1 MRVTNKL
8 NFTNSI
14 QNTMSGAS
22 ALNKLSM
29 QLSSGMKIQ
38 DSYEDASIYID
49 NTRLE
54 YELKTLEQIKEATS
68 SAKEMTSNSM
78 KALQD
83 MVKLLENFKVK
94 VTQAASDSNSQ
105 TSREAIAKE
114 LEKIKE
120 QIVQLANTSING
132 QYLFAGAQLNHK
144 PFDSKGNYFGDK
156 NNVNVVTGAG
166 TESPYNIPGF
176 DLFFKAF
183 AGAQLNHKP
192 FDSKGNYFGDK
203 NNVNVVTGA
212 GTESPY
218 NIPGFD
224 LFFKADGDYQKQITT
239 NESFTDNRYDLNKNP
254 DKKQYL
260 KGNNLWQDLIGLGY
274 VKDKNLEIDK
284 DFDQKDTRLDFP
296 PTTLYVQGVKPDGQS
311 FKSAVLVNPTDKM
324 EDVLE
329 KIGNLYGN
337 TATEKVVDVTIN
349 DSGQIQIRDLKEGNN
364 KLDFHAVAYTPQF
377 DDKTEMQE
385 IETAMQ
391 AANPPL
397 SKDDLTNLVM
407 EAAIGNPARPITDLQ
422 SPVQVT
428 INNQQ
433 FEIDLHQTDFINS
446 KMTDSAGNATNGADY
461 DNTFFEKH
469 GNSVIGNVSQV
480 IQGTNA
486 YATDDTK
493 LSEVMSGNAMDS
505 TLNLTVNS
513 KGGNT
518 YNVTVNLQNST
529 VSFPDPNNPN
539 QNITFPITHTNPTTG
554 NNGVVTPPNEITYRQ
569 INDIIGMFA
578 SDQVPTQTITPNNG
592 QITNAQYDTLQ
603 KLMSDSKSTVNV
615 TMDYRGRIS
624 VTDKLSTGTNIGVS
638 LSDSQSGQFPQP
650 PYNHTAN
657 QVAGPDMDYRGRIS
671 VTDKLS
677 TGTNIGVSLSDS
689 QSGQFP
695 QPPYN
700 HTANQVAGPDF
711 SFNANNSLVIDE
723 PNVDV
728 IKDLDLMIEAV
739 LSGNMRAN
747 ADGDNPR
754 NTGMQGALERLDHLS
769 DHINKLNTTMG
780 AYHNNIDN
788 VNMRANADGDNPR
801 NTGMQ
806 GALERLDHLSDH
818 INKLNTTMGA
828 YHNNIDNVNTRVTFL
843 GVNVQTLKT
852 KVNDADYGETLM
864 NLMQTQLAY
873 QASMKATTTISQLS
887 LLNYM

>member
-176 DLFFKAF
+176 DLFFKA
-183 AGAQLNHKP
+183 
-192 FDSKGNYFGDK
+192 
-203 NNVNVVTGA
+203 
-212 GTESPY
+212 
-218 NIPGFD
+218 
-224 LFFKADGDYQKQITT
+224 DGDYQKQITT
-239 NESFTDNRYDLNKNP
+239 NESFTDNRHDLSKDP
-254 DKKQYL
+254 SKKQYL
-260 KGNNLWQDLIGLGY
+260 KGDNLWQDLIGLGY
-274 VKDKNLEIDK
+274 VKDKKLEIDK
-284 DFDQKDTRLDFP
+284 DFDQKDTRLDFS

-391 AANPPL
+391 AAQPPL

-428 INNQQ
+428 INGQQ

-529 VSFPDPNNPN
+529 VSFPDPANPG
-539 QNITFPITHTNPTTG
+539 QTITFPITHTNPTTG

-592 QITNAQYDTLQ
+592 QINANQYDTLQ

-657 QVAGPDMDYRGRIS
+657 
-671 VTDKLS
+671 
-677 TGTNIGVSLSDS
+677 S
-689 QSGQFP
+689 QP
-695 QPPYN
+695 
-700 HTANQVAGPDF
+700 GPDF

-788 VNMRANADGDNPR
+788 VN
-801 NTGMQ
+801 
-806 GALERLDHLSDH
+806 
-818 INKLNTTMGA
+818 
-828 YHNNIDNVNTRVTFL
+828 TRVTFL

-852 KVNDADYGETLM
+852 KVNDADYAETLM

>member
-176 DLFFKAF
+176 DLFFKA
-183 AGAQLNHKP
+183 
-192 FDSKGNYFGDK
+192 
-203 NNVNVVTGA
+203 
-212 GTESPY
+212 
-218 NIPGFD
+218 
-224 LFFKADGDYQKQITT
+224 DGDYQKQITT

-260 KGNNLWQDLIGLGY
+260 KGDNLWQDLIGLGY
-274 VKDKNLEIDK
+274 VKDKKLEIDK

-377 DDKTEMQE
+377 DDKTEME
-385 IETAMQ
+385 KIKNAM
-391 AANPPL
+391 AANNPAMDM
-397 SKDDLTNLVM
+397 DDLTNLVM
-407 EAAIGNPARPITDLQ
+407 TEALKRNPPAAGNNPITDLQ

-433 FEIDLHQTDFINS
+433 FTIDLHQTDFINS
-446 KMTDSAGNATNGADY
+446 KMTDTQGNATNGADY

-529 VSFPDPNNPN
+529 VSFPDPANPG
-539 QNITFPITHTNPTTG
+539 QTITFPITHTNPTTG

-592 QITNAQYDTLQ
+592 QINANQYDTLQ

-638 LSDSQSGQFPQP
+638 LSDSQSGHFPP
-650 PYNHTAN
+650 
-657 QVAGPDMDYRGRIS
+657 
-671 VTDKLS
+671 
-677 TGTNIGVSLSDS
+677 
-689 QSGQFP
+689 
-695 QPPYN
+695 PPYN

-788 VNMRANADGDNPR
+788 VN
-801 NTGMQ
+801 
-806 GALERLDHLSDH
+806 
-818 INKLNTTMGA
+818 
-828 YHNNIDNVNTRVTFL
+828 TRVTFL

-852 KVNDADYGETLM
+852 KVNDADYAETLM

>member
-176 DLFFKAF
+176 DLFFKA
-183 AGAQLNHKP
+183 
-192 FDSKGNYFGDK
+192 
-203 NNVNVVTGA
+203 
-212 GTESPY
+212 
-218 NIPGFD
+218 
-224 LFFKADGDYQKQITT
+224 DGDYQKQITT
-239 NESFTDNRYDLNKNP
+239 NESFTDNRHDLIKDP
-254 DKKQYL
+254 SKKQYL
-260 KGNNLWQDLIGLGY
+260 KGDNLWQDLIGLGY
-274 VKDKNLEIDK
+274 VKDKKLDIDK
-284 DFDQKDTRLDFP
+284 DFEQDDTRLEFP

-377 DDKTEMQE
+377 DDKTEMQK
-385 IETAMQ
+385 IEEAMKAQ
-391 AANPPL
+391 RPPMT
-397 SKDDLTNLVM
+397 KDELTNAVM
-407 EAAIGNPARPITDLQ
+407 QAAIGNPARPITDLQ

-518 YNVTVNLQNST
+518 YNVMVNLQNST
-529 VSFPDPNNPN
+529 VSFPDPANPG
-539 QNITFPITHTNPTTG
+539 QTITFPITHTNPTTG

-615 TMDYRGRIS
+615 T
-624 VTDKLSTGTNIGVS
+624 
-638 LSDSQSGQFPQP
+638 
-650 PYNHTAN
+650 
-657 QVAGPDMDYRGRIS
+657 MDYRGRIS

-788 VNMRANADGDNPR
+788 VN
-801 NTGMQ
+801 
-806 GALERLDHLSDH
+806 
-818 INKLNTTMGA
+818 
-828 YHNNIDNVNTRVTFL
+828 TRVTFL

-852 KVNDADYGETLM
+852 KVNDADYAETLM

>member
-176 DLFFKAF
+176 DLFFKA
-183 AGAQLNHKP
+183 
-192 FDSKGNYFGDK
+192 
-203 NNVNVVTGA
+203 
-212 GTESPY
+212 
-218 NIPGFD
+218 
-224 LFFKADGDYQKQITT
+224 DGDYQKQITT
-239 NESFTDNRYDLNKNP
+239 NESFTDNRHDLSKDP
-254 DKKQYL
+254 SKKQYL
-260 KGNNLWQDLIGLGY
+260 KGDNLWQDLIGLGY
-274 VKDKNLEIDK
+274 VKDKKLDIDK
-284 DFDQKDTRLDFP
+284 DFEQDDTRLEFP

-377 DDKTEMQE
+377 DNKAEFQE
-385 IETAMQ
+385 IKEAMKAQ
-391 AANPPL
+391 QPPMT
-397 SKDDLTNLVM
+397 KDELTNAVM
-407 EAAIGNPARPITDLQ
+407 QAAIGNPARPITDLQ

-446 KMTDSAGNATNGADY
+446 KMTDTQGNATNGADY

-592 QITNAQYDTLQ
+592 QITAQQYDTLQ

-615 TMDYRGRIS
+615 T
-624 VTDKLSTGTNIGVS
+624 
-638 LSDSQSGQFPQP
+638 
-650 PYNHTAN
+650 
-657 QVAGPDMDYRGRIS
+657 MDYRGRIS

-788 VNMRANADGDNPR
+788 VN
-801 NTGMQ
+801 
-806 GALERLDHLSDH
+806 
-818 INKLNTTMGA
+818 
-828 YHNNIDNVNTRVTFL
+828 TRVTFL

>member
-176 DLFFKAF
+176 DLFFKA
-183 AGAQLNHKP
+183 
-192 FDSKGNYFGDK
+192 
-203 NNVNVVTGA
+203 
-212 GTESPY
+212 
-218 NIPGFD
+218 
-224 LFFKADGDYQKQITT
+224 DGDYQKQITT

-260 KGNNLWQDLIGLGY
+260 KGDNLWQDLIGLGY
-274 VKDKNLEIDK
+274 VKDKKLEIDK

-337 TATEKVVDVTIN
+337 TTTEKVVDVTIN

-377 DDKTEMQE
+377 DDKTEMQN
-385 IETAMQ
+385 IEEAMK
-391 AANPPL
+391 ATNPPMT
-397 SKDDLTNLVM
+397 KDQLTNLVM
-407 EAAIGNPARPITDLQ
+407 EAAVGNNPQRPITDLQ

-529 VSFPDPNNPN
+529 VSFPDPANPG
-539 QNITFPITHTNPTTG
+539 QTITFPITHTNPTTG

-624 VTDKLSTGTNIGVS
+624 VTDKLSTGTNIDVS
-638 LSDSQSGQFPQP
+638 LSDSQSGHFPQP
-650 PYNHTAN
+650 PYDHTAN
-657 QVAGPDMDYRGRIS
+657 
-671 VTDKLS
+671 
-677 TGTNIGVSLSDS
+677 S
-689 QSGQFP
+689 QP
-695 QPPYN
+695 
-700 HTANQVAGPDF
+700 GPDF

-747 ADGDNPR
+747 ADGN
-754 NTGMQGALERLDHLS
+754 
-769 DHINKLNTTMG
+769 
-780 AYHNNIDN
+780 
-788 VNMRANADGDNPR
+788 NPR

-852 KVNDADYGETLM
+852 KVNDADYAETLM

>member
-176 DLFFKAF
+176 DLFFKA
-183 AGAQLNHKP
+183 
-192 FDSKGNYFGDK
+192 
-203 NNVNVVTGA
+203 
-212 GTESPY
+212 
-218 NIPGFD
+218 
-224 LFFKADGDYQKQITT
+224 DGDYQKQITT
-239 NESFTDNRYDLNKNP
+239 NESFTDNRHDLSKDP
-254 DKKQYL
+254 SKKQYL
-260 KGNNLWQDLIGLGY
+260 KGDNLWQDLIGLGY

-377 DDKTEMQE
+377 NDKTEMQK
-385 IETAMQ
+385 IEEAMKAQ
-391 AANPPL
+391 QPPMT
-397 SKDDLTNLVM
+397 KDELTNAVM
-407 EAAIGNPARPITDLQ
+407 QAAIGNPARPITDLQ

-529 VSFPDPNNPN
+529 VSFPDPANPG
-539 QNITFPITHTNPTTG
+539 QTITFPITHTNPTTG

-615 TMDYRGRIS
+615 T
-624 VTDKLSTGTNIGVS
+624 
-638 LSDSQSGQFPQP
+638 
-650 PYNHTAN
+650 
-657 QVAGPDMDYRGRIS
+657 MDYRGRIS

-788 VNMRANADGDNPR
+788 VN
-801 NTGMQ
+801 
-806 GALERLDHLSDH
+806 
-818 INKLNTTMGA
+818 
-828 YHNNIDNVNTRVTFL
+828 TRVTFL

>member
-120 QIVQLANTSING
+120 QIVQLANTSVNG
-132 QYLFAGAQLNHK
+132 QYLF
-144 PFDSKGNYFGDK
+144 S
-156 NNVNVVTGAG
+156 
-166 TESPYNIPGF
+166 
-176 DLFFKAF
+176 
-183 AGAQLNHKP
+183 GAQLNHKP

-260 KGNNLWQDLIGLGY
+260 KGDNLWQDLIGLGY
-274 VKDKNLEIDK
+274 VKDKKLEIDK

-377 DDKTEMQE
+377 DDKAEFQK
-385 IETAMQ
+385 IEEAMKAQ
-391 AANPPL
+391 QPPMT
-397 SKDDLTNLVM
+397 KDELTNAVM
-407 EAAIGNPARPITDLQ
+407 QAAIGNPARPITDLQ

-428 INNQQ
+428 INGQQ

-529 VSFPDPNNPN
+529 VSFPDPANPG
-539 QNITFPITHTNPTTG
+539 QTITFPITHTNPATG

-578 SDQVPTQTITPNNG
+578 SDQVPTQTIAPNNG

-615 TMDYRGRIS
+615 T
-624 VTDKLSTGTNIGVS
+624 
-638 LSDSQSGQFPQP
+638 
-650 PYNHTAN
+650 
-657 QVAGPDMDYRGRIS
+657 MDYRGRIS

-747 ADGDNPR
+747 AD
-754 NTGMQGALERLDHLS
+754 A
-769 DHINKLNTTMG
+769 
-780 AYHNNIDN
+780 
-788 VNMRANADGDNPR
+788 DNPR

>member
-176 DLFFKAF
+176 DLFFKA
-183 AGAQLNHKP
+183 
-192 FDSKGNYFGDK
+192 
-203 NNVNVVTGA
+203 
-212 GTESPY
+212 
-218 NIPGFD
+218 
-224 LFFKADGDYQKQITT
+224 DGDYQKQITT

-260 KGNNLWQDLIGLGY
+260 KGDNLWQDLIGLGY
-274 VKDKNLEIDK
+274 VKDKKLEIDK

-377 DDKTEMQE
+377 DDKAEFQKIKE
-385 IETAMQ
+385 AMKAQ
-391 AANPPL
+391 QPPMT
-397 SKDDLTNLVM
+397 KDELTNAVM
-407 EAAIGNPARPITDLQ
+407 QAAIGNPARPITDLQ

-428 INNQQ
+428 INGQQ

-529 VSFPDPNNPN
+529 VSFPDPANPG
-539 QNITFPITHTNPTTG
+539 QTITFPITHTNPATG

-657 QVAGPDMDYRGRIS
+657 QVAGPD
-671 VTDKLS
+671 
-677 TGTNIGVSLSDS
+677 
-689 QSGQFP
+689 
-695 QPPYN
+695 
-700 HTANQVAGPDF
+700 F

-747 ADGDNPR
+747 AD
-754 NTGMQGALERLDHLS
+754 A
-769 DHINKLNTTMG
+769 
-780 AYHNNIDN
+780 
-788 VNMRANADGDNPR
+788 DNPR

>member
-14 QNTMSGAS
+14 QNTMGGAS
-22 ALNKLSM
+22 ALNKLAM
-29 QLSSGMKIQ
+29 QLSSGLKIQ
-38 DSYEDASIYID
+38 DSYEDASVYID
-49 NTRLE
+49 STRLE
-54 YELKTLEQIKEATS
+54 YELKTLEQIKEATN
-68 SAKEMTSNSM
+68 SAKEMTANSM

-83 MVKLLENFKVK
+83 MVKLLEDFKVK
-94 VTQAASDSNSQ
+94 VTQAASDGNSQ

-114 LEKIKE
+114 LTRIKE
-120 QIVQLANTSING
+120 QIVQLANTSVNG
-132 QYLFAGAQLNHK
+132 QYLFSGAQLN
-144 PFDSKGNYFGDK
+144 N
-156 NNVNVVTGAG
+156 
-166 TESPYNIPGF
+166 
-176 DLFFKAF
+176 
-183 AGAQLNHKP
+183 KP

-239 NESFTDNRYDLNKNP
+239 NEKFTDNRYDLSQNP
-254 DKKQYL
+254 DKTKYL
-260 KGNNLWQDLIGLGY
+260 TGDNLWQDLIGLGY
-274 VKDKNLEIDK
+274 VKDKKLDIDK
-284 DFDQKDTRLDFP
+284 DFEQDTKLNFP
-296 PTTLYVQGVKPDGQS
+296 PTTLYVQGVRPDGQS
-311 FKSAVLVNPTDKM
+311 FKSAVLVGPEDKM

-337 TATEKVVDVTIN
+337 TATEKVVDVTLN
-349 DSGQIQIRDLKEGNN
+349 DSGQIQITDLKEGNN

-377 DDKTEMQE
+377 DDKKEFQE
-385 IETAMQ
+385 IEEAMKQ
-391 AANPPL
+391 ANPQL
-397 SKDDLTNLVM
+397 TKDDLTNLVM
-407 EAAIGNPARPITDLQ
+407 TEALKRNPPPGNNPITDLN
-422 SPVQVT
+422 SPVTVT
-428 INNQQ
+428 INNKQ
-433 FEIDLHQTDFINS
+433 FTIDLHQTDFINS
-446 KMTDSAGNATNGADY
+446 KMTDSGGNATNGADY
-461 DNTFFEKH
+461 DNVFFEKH
-469 GNSVIGNVSQV
+469 GNSVVGNVSQV

-493 LSEVMSGNAMDS
+493 LSEVMSGTAMDS
-505 TLNLTVNS
+505 TLSLTVNS

-518 YNVTVNLQNST
+518 YNVTINLQNST
-529 VSFPDPNNPN
+529 VSFPDPNNAG
-539 QNITFPITHTNPTTG
+539 QTISFPITHTNPTTG

-592 QITNAQYDTLQ
+592 QITTQQYDTLQ

-615 TMDYRGRIS
+615 TMDYKGRIS

-638 LSDSQSGQFPQP
+638 LRDSQSGQFPQP
-650 PYNHTAN
+650 PFTHTAN
-657 QVAGPDMDYRGRIS
+657 QM
-671 VTDKLS
+671 
-677 TGTNIGVSLSDS
+677 
-689 QSGQFP
+689 
-695 QPPYN
+695 
-700 HTANQVAGPDF
+700 AGPDF
-711 SFNANNSLVIDE
+711 SFSANNSLVIDE
-723 PNVDV
+723 PNVDI

-739 LSGNMRAN
+739 LSGDMRA
-747 ADGDNPR
+747 D
-754 NTGMQGALERLDHLS
+754 
-769 DHINKLNTTMG
+769 
-780 AYHNNIDN
+780 
-788 VNMRANADGDNPR
+788 ADGDNPR

-843 GVNVQTLKT
+843 AVNVQTLKT
-852 KVNDADYGETLM
+852 QVNDADYGETLM

>member
-176 DLFFKAF
+176 DLFFKA
-183 AGAQLNHKP
+183 
-192 FDSKGNYFGDK
+192 
-203 NNVNVVTGA
+203 
-212 GTESPY
+212 
-218 NIPGFD
+218 
-224 LFFKADGDYQKQITT
+224 DGDYQKQITT
-239 NESFTDNRYDLNKNP
+239 NESFTDNRHDLSK
-254 DKKQYL
+254 DSSKKQYL
-260 KGNNLWQDLIGLGY
+260 KGDNLWQDLIGLGY

-324 EDVLE
+324 EGVLE

-337 TATEKVVDVTIN
+337 TVTEKVVDVTIN

-377 DDKTEMQE
+377 DDKTEMQKIKE
-385 IETAMQ
+385 AMKAQ
-391 AANPPL
+391 QPPMT
-397 SKDDLTNLVM
+397 KDELTNAVM
-407 EAAIGNPARPITDLQ
+407 QAAIGNPARPITDLQ

-657 QVAGPDMDYRGRIS
+657 QVAGPD
-671 VTDKLS
+671 
-677 TGTNIGVSLSDS
+677 
-689 QSGQFP
+689 
-695 QPPYN
+695 
-700 HTANQVAGPDF
+700 F

-739 LSGNMRAN
+739 LSG
-747 ADGDNPR
+747 
-754 NTGMQGALERLDHLS
+754 
-769 DHINKLNTTMG
+769 
-780 AYHNNIDN
+780 
-788 VNMRANADGDNPR
+788 NMRANADGDNPR

>member
-176 DLFFKAF
+176 DLFFKA
-183 AGAQLNHKP
+183 
-192 FDSKGNYFGDK
+192 
-203 NNVNVVTGA
+203 
-212 GTESPY
+212 
-218 NIPGFD
+218 
-224 LFFKADGDYQKQITT
+224 DGDYQKQITT

-260 KGNNLWQDLIGLGY
+260 KGDNLWQDLIGLGY

-284 DFDQKDTRLDFP
+284 DFDQKDARLDFP

-377 DDKTEMQE
+377 DDKAEFQK
-385 IETAMQ
+385 IEEAMKAQ
-391 AANPPL
+391 QPPMT
-397 SKDDLTNLVM
+397 KDELTNAVM
-407 EAAIGNPARPITDLQ
+407 QAAIGNPARPITDLQ

-657 QVAGPDMDYRGRIS
+657 QVAGPD
-671 VTDKLS
+671 
-677 TGTNIGVSLSDS
+677 
-689 QSGQFP
+689 
-695 QPPYN
+695 
-700 HTANQVAGPDF
+700 F

-788 VNMRANADGDNPR
+788 VN
-801 NTGMQ
+801 
-806 GALERLDHLSDH
+806 
-818 INKLNTTMGA
+818 
-828 YHNNIDNVNTRVTFL
+828 TRVTFL

-852 KVNDADYGETLM
+852 KVNDADYAETLM

>member
-22 ALNKLSM
+22 ALNKLSV
-29 QLSSGMKIQ
+29 QLSLGMKIQ

-54 YELKTLEQIKEATS
+54 YELETLKQIKEATS

-176 DLFFKAF
+176 DLFFKA
-183 AGAQLNHKP
+183 
-192 FDSKGNYFGDK
+192 
-203 NNVNVVTGA
+203 
-212 GTESPY
+212 
-218 NIPGFD
+218 
-224 LFFKADGDYQKQITT
+224 DGDYQKQITT
-239 NESFTDNRYDLNKNP
+239 NESFTDNRYDLSKDP

-260 KGNNLWQDLIGLGY
+260 KGDNLWQDLIGLGY
-274 VKDKNLEIDK
+274 VKDKNLKIDK
-284 DFDQKDTRLDFP
+284 DFEQDDTRLKFP

-364 KLDFHAVAYTPQF
+364 KLDFHAIAYTPQF

-391 AANPPL
+391 AAQPPL

-407 EAAIGNPARPITDLQ
+407 EAAIGNNPARPITNLQ
-422 SPVQVT
+422 SPVQIT

-446 KMTDSAGNATNGADY
+446 KMTDTQGGATNGADY

-505 TLNLTVNS
+505 ILNLTVNS

-529 VSFPDPNNPN
+529 VSFPDPANPG
-539 QNITFPITHTNPTTG
+539 QTITFPITHTNPTTG

-638 LSDSQSGQFPQP
+638 LSDSQSGHFPQP
-650 PYNHTAN
+650 PYNHTA
-657 QVAGPDMDYRGRIS
+657 S
-671 VTDKLS
+671 
-677 TGTNIGVSLSDS
+677 
-689 QSGQFP
+689 
-695 QPPYN
+695 
-700 HTANQVAGPDF
+700 QVAGPDF

-788 VNMRANADGDNPR
+788 VN
-801 NTGMQ
+801 
-806 GALERLDHLSDH
+806 
-818 INKLNTTMGA
+818 
-828 YHNNIDNVNTRVTFL
+828 TRVTFL

-852 KVNDADYGETLM
+852 KVNDADYAETLM

>member
-176 DLFFKAF
+176 DLFFKA
-183 AGAQLNHKP
+183 
-192 FDSKGNYFGDK
+192 
-203 NNVNVVTGA
+203 
-212 GTESPY
+212 
-218 NIPGFD
+218 
-224 LFFKADGDYQKQITT
+224 DGDYQKQITT
-239 NESFTDNRYDLNKNP
+239 NESFTDNRHDLSKDP
-254 DKKQYL
+254 SKKQYL
-260 KGNNLWQDLIGLGY
+260 KGDNLWQDLIGLGY
-274 VKDKNLEIDK
+274 VKDKKLDIDK
-284 DFDQKDTRLDFP
+284 DFEQDDTRLEFP

-377 DDKTEMQE
+377 DNKTEMQE

-391 AANPPL
+391 AAQPPL

-422 SPVQVT
+422 SPIQVT
-428 INNQQ
+428 INGQQ

-518 YNVTVNLQNST
+518 YNVTVDLQNST

-539 QNITFPITHTNPTTG
+539 QNITFPITHTNPATG

-578 SDQVPTQTITPNNG
+578 SDQIPTQTITPNNG
-592 QITNAQYDTLQ
+592 QITANQYDTLQ

-638 LSDSQSGQFPQP
+638 L
-650 PYNHTAN
+650 
-657 QVAGPDMDYRGRIS
+657 R
-671 VTDKLS
+671 
-677 TGTNIGVSLSDS
+677 DS

-747 ADGDNPR
+747 AD
-754 NTGMQGALERLDHLS
+754 A
-769 DHINKLNTTMG
+769 
-780 AYHNNIDN
+780 
-788 VNMRANADGDNPR
+788 DNPR

>member
-176 DLFFKAF
+176 DLFFKA
-183 AGAQLNHKP
+183 
-192 FDSKGNYFGDK
+192 
-203 NNVNVVTGA
+203 
-212 GTESPY
+212 
-218 NIPGFD
+218 
-224 LFFKADGDYQKQITT
+224 DGDYQKQITT
-239 NESFTDNRYDLNKNP
+239 NESFTDNRYDLSKDP

-260 KGNNLWQDLIGLGY
+260 KGDNLWQDLIGLGY
-274 VKDKNLEIDK
+274 VKDKKLEIDK
-284 DFDQKDTRLDFP
+284 DFEQEDTRLDFP

-377 DDKTEMQE
+377 DDKTEMQNIKE
-385 IETAMQ
+385 AMK
-391 AANPPL
+391 ATNPPMT
-397 SKDDLTNLVM
+397 KDQLTNLVM
-407 EAAIGNPARPITDLQ
+407 EAAVGNNPQRPITDLR

-446 KMTDSAGNATNGADY
+446 KMTDTQGNTTNGADY

-592 QITNAQYDTLQ
+592 QITAQQYDTLQ

-638 LSDSQSGQFPQP
+638 LSDSQSGHFPP
-650 PYNHTAN
+650 
-657 QVAGPDMDYRGRIS
+657 
-671 VTDKLS
+671 
-677 TGTNIGVSLSDS
+677 
-689 QSGQFP
+689 
-695 QPPYN
+695 PPYN

-788 VNMRANADGDNPR
+788 VN
-801 NTGMQ
+801 
-806 GALERLDHLSDH
+806 
-818 INKLNTTMGA
+818 
-828 YHNNIDNVNTRVTFL
+828 TRVTFL

-852 KVNDADYGETLM
+852 KVNDADYAETLM

>member
-176 DLFFKAF
+176 DLFFKA
-183 AGAQLNHKP
+183 
-192 FDSKGNYFGDK
+192 
-203 NNVNVVTGA
+203 
-212 GTESPY
+212 
-218 NIPGFD
+218 
-224 LFFKADGDYQKQITT
+224 DGDYQKQITT
-239 NESFTDNRYDLNKNP
+239 NESFTDNRHDLSKDP
-254 DKKQYL
+254 SKKQYL
-260 KGNNLWQDLIGLGY
+260 KGDNLWQDLIGLGY
-274 VKDKNLEIDK
+274 VKDKKLEIDK

-377 DDKTEMQE
+377 DDKTEMQK
-385 IETAMQ
+385 IEEAMKAQ
-391 AANPPL
+391 QPPMT
-397 SKDDLTNLVM
+397 KDELTNAVM
-407 EAAIGNPARPITDLQ
+407 QAAIGNPARPITDLQ

-657 QVAGPDMDYRGRIS
+657 QVAGPD
-671 VTDKLS
+671 
-677 TGTNIGVSLSDS
+677 
-689 QSGQFP
+689 
-695 QPPYN
+695 
-700 HTANQVAGPDF
+700 F

-747 ADGDNPR
+747 AD
-754 NTGMQGALERLDHLS
+754 A
-769 DHINKLNTTMG
+769 
-780 AYHNNIDN
+780 
-788 VNMRANADGDNPR
+788 DNPR

>member
-176 DLFFKAF
+176 DLFFKA
-183 AGAQLNHKP
+183 
-192 FDSKGNYFGDK
+192 
-203 NNVNVVTGA
+203 
-212 GTESPY
+212 
-218 NIPGFD
+218 
-224 LFFKADGDYQKQITT
+224 DGDYQKQITT
-239 NESFTDNRYDLNKNP
+239 NESFTDNRHDLSKDP
-254 DKKQYL
+254 SKKQYL
-260 KGNNLWQDLIGLGY
+260 KGDNLWQDLIGLGY

-385 IETAMQ
+385 IKTAMQ
-391 AANPPL
+391 AAQPPL

-428 INNQQ
+428 INGQQ

-592 QITNAQYDTLQ
+592 QINANQYDTLQ

-638 LSDSQSGQFPQP
+638 LSDSQSGQFPRP
-650 PYNHTAN
+650 PYTHTAN
-657 QVAGPDMDYRGRIS
+657 
-671 VTDKLS
+671 
-677 TGTNIGVSLSDS
+677 S
-689 QSGQFP
+689 QP
-695 QPPYN
+695 
-700 HTANQVAGPDF
+700 GPDF

-739 LSGNMRAN
+739 LSG
-747 ADGDNPR
+747 
-754 NTGMQGALERLDHLS
+754 
-769 DHINKLNTTMG
+769 
-780 AYHNNIDN
+780 
-788 VNMRANADGDNPR
+788 NMRANADGDNPR

>member
-176 DLFFKAF
+176 DLFFKA
-183 AGAQLNHKP
+183 
-192 FDSKGNYFGDK
+192 
-203 NNVNVVTGA
+203 
-212 GTESPY
+212 
-218 NIPGFD
+218 
-224 LFFKADGDYQKQITT
+224 DGDYQKQITT
-239 NESFTDNRYDLNKNP
+239 NESFTDNRHDLSKDP
-254 DKKQYL
+254 SKKQYL
-260 KGNNLWQDLIGLGY
+260 KGDNLWQDLIGLGY
-274 VKDKNLEIDK
+274 VKDKKLEIDK
-284 DFDQKDTRLDFP
+284 DFDQEDTRLDFP

-377 DDKTEMQE
+377 DDKAEFQK
-385 IETAMQ
+385 IEEAMKAQ
-391 AANPPL
+391 QPPMT
-397 SKDDLTNLVM
+397 KDELTNAVM
-407 EAAIGNPARPITDLQ
+407 QAAIGNPARPITDLQ

-529 VSFPDPNNPN
+529 VSFPDPANPG
-539 QNITFPITHTNPTTG
+539 QTITFPITHTNPTTG

-569 INDIIGMFA
+569 LNDIIGMFA
-578 SDQVPTQTITPNNG
+578 SDQVPTQSIQPNNG

-638 LSDSQSGQFPQP
+638 LSDSQSGQFP
-650 PYNHTAN
+650 H
-657 QVAGPDMDYRGRIS
+657 
-671 VTDKLS
+671 
-677 TGTNIGVSLSDS
+677 
-689 QSGQFP
+689 
-695 QPPYN
+695 PPYN

-739 LSGNMRAN
+739 LSG
-747 ADGDNPR
+747 
-754 NTGMQGALERLDHLS
+754 
-769 DHINKLNTTMG
+769 
-780 AYHNNIDN
+780 
-788 VNMRANADGDNPR
+788 NMRANADGDNPR

>member
-176 DLFFKAF
+176 DLFFKA
-183 AGAQLNHKP
+183 
-192 FDSKGNYFGDK
+192 
-203 NNVNVVTGA
+203 
-212 GTESPY
+212 
-218 NIPGFD
+218 
-224 LFFKADGDYQKQITT
+224 DGDYQKQITT
-239 NESFTDNRYDLNKNP
+239 NESFTDNRYDLSKNP

-260 KGNNLWQDLIGLGY
+260 KGDNLWQDLIGLGY

-377 DDKTEMQE
+377 DNKTEMQE

-391 AANPPL
+391 AAQPPL

-407 EAAIGNPARPITDLQ
+407 EEAIGNPARPITDLQ

-428 INNQQ
+428 INGQQ

-529 VSFPDPNNPN
+529 VSFPDPANPG
-539 QNITFPITHTNPTTG
+539 QTITFPITHTNPTTG

-615 TMDYRGRIS
+615 T
-624 VTDKLSTGTNIGVS
+624 
-638 LSDSQSGQFPQP
+638 
-650 PYNHTAN
+650 
-657 QVAGPDMDYRGRIS
+657 MDYRGRIS

-788 VNMRANADGDNPR
+788 VN
-801 NTGMQ
+801 
-806 GALERLDHLSDH
+806 
-818 INKLNTTMGA
+818 
-828 YHNNIDNVNTRVTFL
+828 TRVTFL
-843 GVNVQTLKT
+843 GINVQTLKT

>member
-176 DLFFKAF
+176 DLFFKA
-183 AGAQLNHKP
+183 
-192 FDSKGNYFGDK
+192 
-203 NNVNVVTGA
+203 
-212 GTESPY
+212 
-218 NIPGFD
+218 
-224 LFFKADGDYQKQITT
+224 DGDYQKQITT
-239 NESFTDNRYDLNKNP
+239 NESFTDNRHDLSKDP
-254 DKKQYL
+254 SKKQYL
-260 KGNNLWQDLIGLGY
+260 KGDNLWQDLIGLGY
-274 VKDKNLEIDK
+274 VKDKKLEIDK

-377 DDKTEMQE
+377 DDKVEFQK
-385 IETAMQ
+385 IEEAMKAQ
-391 AANPPL
+391 QPPMT
-397 SKDDLTNLVM
+397 KDELTNAVM
-407 EAAIGNPARPITDLQ
+407 QAAIGNPARPITDLQ

-657 QVAGPDMDYRGRIS
+657 QVAGPD
-671 VTDKLS
+671 
-677 TGTNIGVSLSDS
+677 
-689 QSGQFP
+689 
-695 QPPYN
+695 
-700 HTANQVAGPDF
+700 F

-788 VNMRANADGDNPR
+788 VN
-801 NTGMQ
+801 
-806 GALERLDHLSDH
+806 
-818 INKLNTTMGA
+818 
-828 YHNNIDNVNTRVTFL
+828 TRVTFL
-843 GVNVQTLKT
+843 GINVQTLKT

>member
-176 DLFFKAF
+176 DLFFKA
-183 AGAQLNHKP
+183 
-192 FDSKGNYFGDK
+192 
-203 NNVNVVTGA
+203 
-212 GTESPY
+212 
-218 NIPGFD
+218 
-224 LFFKADGDYQKQITT
+224 DGDYQKQITT
-239 NESFTDNRYDLNKNP
+239 NEKFTDNRYDLSQNP
-254 DKKQYL
+254 DKTKYL
-260 KGNNLWQDLIGLGY
+260 TGDNLWQDLIGLGY
-274 VKDKNLEIDK
+274 VKDKKLDIDK
-284 DFDQKDTRLDFP
+284 DFEQDTKLNFP
-296 PTTLYVQGVKPDGQS
+296 PTTLYVQGVRPDGQS
-311 FKSAVLVNPTDKM
+311 FKSAVLVGPEDKM

-337 TATEKVVDVTIN
+337 TATEKVVDVTLN
-349 DSGQIQIRDLKEGNN
+349 DSGQIQITDLKEGNN

-377 DDKTEMQE
+377 DDKKEFQD
-385 IETAMQ
+385 IEEAMKQ
-391 AANPPL
+391 ANPQL
-397 SKDDLTNLVM
+397 TKDDLTNLVM
-407 EAAIGNPARPITDLQ
+407 TEALKRNPPPGNNPITDLN
-422 SPVQVT
+422 SPVTVT
-428 INNQQ
+428 INNKQ
-433 FEIDLHQTDFINS
+433 FTIDLHQTDFINS
-446 KMTDSAGNATNGADY
+446 KMTDSGGNATNGADY
-461 DNTFFEKH
+461 DNVFFEKH
-469 GNSVIGNVSQV
+469 GNSVVGNVSQV

-493 LSEVMSGNAMDS
+493 LSEVMSGTAMDS
-505 TLNLTVNS
+505 TLSLTVNS

-518 YNVTVNLQNST
+518 YNVTINLQNST
-529 VSFPDPNNPN
+529 VSFPDPNNAG
-539 QNITFPITHTNPTTG
+539 QTISFPITHTNPTTG

-592 QITNAQYDTLQ
+592 QITTQQYDTLQ

-615 TMDYRGRIS
+615 TMDYKGRIS

-638 LSDSQSGQFPQP
+638 L
-650 PYNHTAN
+650 
-657 QVAGPDMDYRGRIS
+657 R
-671 VTDKLS
+671 
-677 TGTNIGVSLSDS
+677 DS

-788 VNMRANADGDNPR
+788 VN
-801 NTGMQ
+801 
-806 GALERLDHLSDH
+806 
-818 INKLNTTMGA
+818 
-828 YHNNIDNVNTRVTFL
+828 TRVTFL

-852 KVNDADYGETLM
+852 KVNDADYAETLM

>member
-176 DLFFKAF
+176 DLFFKA
-183 AGAQLNHKP
+183 
-192 FDSKGNYFGDK
+192 
-203 NNVNVVTGA
+203 
-212 GTESPY
+212 
-218 NIPGFD
+218 
-224 LFFKADGDYQKQITT
+224 DGDYQKQITT

-260 KGNNLWQDLIGLGY
+260 KGDNLWQDLIGLGY
-274 VKDKNLEIDK
+274 VKDKKLEIDK

-377 DDKTEMQE
+377 DDKAEFQK
-385 IETAMQ
+385 IEEAMKAQ
-391 AANPPL
+391 KPPMT
-397 SKDDLTNLVM
+397 KDELTNAVM
-407 EAAIGNPARPITDLQ
+407 QAAIGNPARPITDLQ

-428 INNQQ
+428 INGQQ

-529 VSFPDPNNPN
+529 VSFPDPANPG
-539 QNITFPITHTNPTTG
+539 QTITFPITHTNPATG

-578 SDQVPTQTITPNNG
+578 SDQVPTQTIMPNNG

-615 TMDYRGRIS
+615 T
-624 VTDKLSTGTNIGVS
+624 
-638 LSDSQSGQFPQP
+638 
-650 PYNHTAN
+650 
-657 QVAGPDMDYRGRIS
+657 MDYRGRIS

-747 ADGDNPR
+747 AD
-754 NTGMQGALERLDHLS
+754 A
-769 DHINKLNTTMG
+769 
-780 AYHNNIDN
+780 
-788 VNMRANADGDNPR
+788 DNPR

>member
-14 QNTMSGAS
+14 QNTMGGAS
-22 ALNKLSM
+22 ALNKLAM
-29 QLSSGMKIQ
+29 QLSSGLKIQ
-38 DSYEDASIYID
+38 DSYEDASVYID
-49 NTRLE
+49 STRLE
-54 YELKTLEQIKEATS
+54 YELKTLEQIKEATN
-68 SAKEMTSNSM
+68 SAKEMTANSM

-83 MVKLLENFKVK
+83 MVKLLEDFKVK

-114 LEKIKE
+114 LTRIKE
-120 QIVQLANTSING
+120 QIVQLANTSVNG
-132 QYLFAGAQLNHK
+132 QYLF
-144 PFDSKGNYFGDK
+144 S
-156 NNVNVVTGAG
+156 
-166 TESPYNIPGF
+166 
-176 DLFFKAF
+176 
-183 AGAQLNHKP
+183 GAQLNHKP

-239 NESFTDNRYDLNKNP
+239 NESFTDNRHDLIKDP
-254 DKKQYL
+254 SKKQYL
-260 KGNNLWQDLIGLGY
+260 KGDNLWQDLIGLGY
-274 VKDKNLEIDK
+274 VKDKKLEIDK
-284 DFDQKDTRLDFP
+284 DFEQEDTRLEFP

-377 DDKTEMQE
+377 DDKTEMQK

-391 AANPPL
+391 ATNPPL
-397 SKDDLTNLVM
+397 SKDGLTNLIM
-407 EAAIGNPARPITDLQ
+407 EAAIGNNPARPITNLQ

-433 FEIDLHQTDFINS
+433 FEINLHQTDFINS
-446 KMTDSAGNATNGADY
+446 KMTDTQGNATNGADY
-461 DNTFFEKH
+461 DNVFFEKH

-518 YNVTVNLQNST
+518 YNVMVNLQNST
-529 VSFPDPNNPN
+529 VSFPDPANPN

-592 QITNAQYDTLQ
+592 QITTQQYDTLQ

-638 LSDSQSGQFPQP
+638 LSDSQSG
-650 PYNHTAN
+650 
-657 QVAGPDMDYRGRIS
+657 R
-671 VTDKLS
+671 
-677 TGTNIGVSLSDS
+677 
-689 QSGQFP
+689 FP

-711 SFNANNSLVIDE
+711 SFSANNSLVIDE
-723 PNVDV
+723 PNVDI

-747 ADGDNPR
+747 AN
-754 NTGMQGALERLDHLS
+754 
-769 DHINKLNTTMG
+769 
-780 AYHNNIDN
+780 
-788 VNMRANADGDNPR
+788 GDNPR

-852 KVNDADYGETLM
+852 KVNDADYAETLM

>member
-176 DLFFKAF
+176 DLFFKA
-183 AGAQLNHKP
+183 
-192 FDSKGNYFGDK
+192 
-203 NNVNVVTGA
+203 
-212 GTESPY
+212 
-218 NIPGFD
+218 
-224 LFFKADGDYQKQITT
+224 DGDYQKQITT
-239 NESFTDNRYDLNKNP
+239 NESFTDNRHDLSKDP
-254 DKKQYL
+254 SKKQYL
-260 KGNNLWQDLIGLGY
+260 KGDNLWQDLIGLGY
-274 VKDKNLEIDK
+274 VKDKKLEIDK
-284 DFDQKDTRLDFP
+284 DFDRKDTRLDFP

-377 DDKTEMQE
+377 DDKTEMQK
-385 IETAMQ
+385 IEEEMKKL
-391 AANPPL
+391 NPPMT
-397 SKDDLTNLVM
+397 KDQLTNAVM
-407 EAAIGNPARPITDLQ
+407 TAAIGNNPARPITDLQ

-446 KMTDSAGNATNGADY
+446 KMTDTQGNATNGADY

-505 TLNLTVNS
+505 TLNLAVNS

-518 YNVTVNLQNST
+518 YNVTVDLQNST

-592 QITNAQYDTLQ
+592 QINANQYDTLQ

-638 LSDSQSGQFPQP
+638 LSDSQSGHFPRP
-650 PYNHTAN
+650 PYT
-657 QVAGPDMDYRGRIS
+657 
-671 VTDKLS
+671 
-677 TGTNIGVSLSDS
+677 
-689 QSGQFP
+689 
-695 QPPYN
+695 

-788 VNMRANADGDNPR
+788 VN
-801 NTGMQ
+801 
-806 GALERLDHLSDH
+806 
-818 INKLNTTMGA
+818 
-828 YHNNIDNVNTRVTFL
+828 TRVTFL

-852 KVNDADYGETLM
+852 KVNDADYAETLM